1 MSTTTFGGAKYFI
14 TIIDDYFQY
23 TTIYFFQYKY
33 KVFEKFHL
41 KKAFVKNQTRAK
53 IKILQIDNGGE
64 FCNHQ
69 FNDFVKF
76 MAFSGKILCHTF

>member
-1 MSTTTFGGAKYFI
+1 M
-14 TIIDDYFQY
+14 
-23 TTIYFFQYKY
+23 
-33 KVFEKFHL
+33 
-41 KKAFVKNQTRAK
+41 KNQTRAK

-76 MAFSGKILCHTF
+76 MASLGKILCHTF